1 MNKKSVAPTRM
12 LTRYE
17 PEAVYIGAGEYIA
30 ECIRADDGDYYLVA
44 DVDAEIKALR
54 AEIEWLRKALKE
66 IRYRSSMDW
75 AAYLDPFSKLDEL
88 GNIHQIADDALR
100 KGRTEILRECY
111 NASSYLQSL

>member
-1 MNKKSVAPTRM
+1 MNKKPVAPIKT
-12 LTRYE
+12 LARYE

-54 AEIEWLRKALKE
+54 AEIEWLRKALAE

-75 AAYLDPFSKLDEL
+75 VAHLDPFTKLEEL

-100 KGRTEILRECY
+100 KGNRDFGRGL
-111 NASSYLQSL
+111 